1 MVLVA
6 LSMLFV
12 TFLVV
17 ANIIAVKLIAIGSW
31 VLPVAVIAYP
41 FTFMVTDAISEVYG
55 RKTASRVVWLGF
67 AMSLVM
73 TLLVYVAKVI
83 PPAGFWGGQ
92 DAYNT
97 ILGAVPRIVLGSMVA
112 YVVSQHHDVV
122 AFHLWRRATG
132 GRFLWLRNN
141 ASTFVSQAVDTLLF
155 ITIAFAG
162 TVPNSVLWNMV
173 GTQYVVKL
181 IIALVDTP
189 LVYGLVGIIR
199 RYDST
204 APAVPD
210 R

>member
-17 ANIIAVKLIAIGSW
+17 ANIIAVKLVAIGSW
-31 VLPVAVIAYP
+31 VLPVAIIAYP
-41 FTFMVTDAISEVYG
+41 FTFMVTDTISEVYG
-55 RKTASRVVWLGF
+55 RKTASHVVWLGF
-67 AMSLVM
+67 AMSLLM
-73 TLLVYVAKVI
+73 TLLVYVGKVI
-83 PPAGFWGGQ
+83 PPADFWGGQ
-92 DAYNT
+92 DAYSA

-112 YVVSQHHDVV
+112 YVVSQHHDVL
-122 AFHLWRRATG
+122 AFHLWRRATS

-141 ASTFVSQAVDTLLF
+141 ASTLVSQAVDTLLF

-181 IIALVDTP
+181 IIALLDTP
-189 LVYGLVGIIR
+189 LVYGLVGIVR
-199 RYDST
+199 RYDRT
-204 APAVPD
+204 VPPAPD